1 MFVRLQRGAIAYDLA
16 GGDGQRSETSN
27 FQISAEPNFQQ
38 VQYIEADQFDQ
49 FFRGGSS
56 TTVSF
61 DSVLTFASLT
71 DAENYLLNMPQ
82 GLLSQASQT
91 VTIGR
96 LTAAGTAQVETLVC
110 VGTTTG
116 AGNINWSFTSVDVT
130 ASGTTAVLSG
140 DTPTQYAAKLATSLN
155 ANSSI
160 AFRYIITSSGA
171 NVIITK
177 RQAEANDATL
187 ALVTTNGTQSPN
199 ITGATSGTTAS
210 GVAPTISNSKTLSS
224 VSCVVNLAQNGV
236 SILQNVTLLGKY

>member
-1 MFVRLQRGAIAYDLA
+1 MFVRLQRGSIAYDLA

-61 DSVLTFASLT
+61 SSVLTFSSLT

-110 VGTTTG
+110 VGTTTL

-130 ASGTTAVLSG
+130 ASGTTAVLLG

-187 ALVTTNGTQSPN
+187 ALVTTNGSPPPG
-199 ITGATSGTTAS
+199 ITGATSGNTTA

-236 SILQNVTLLGKY
+236 SVLQNVTILGKY

>member
-27 FQISAEPNFQQ
+27 FSISAEPNFQQ

-61 DSVLTFASLT
+61 SSVLTFSSLT

-110 VGTTTG
+110 VGTTTQ

-160 AFRYIITSSGA
+160 AFRYIVSSSGA

-187 ALVTTNGTQSPN
+187 ALVTTNGTPSPN

-236 SILQNVTLLGKY
+236 SVLQNVTILGKY

>member
-27 FQISAEPNFQQ
+27 FSISAEPNFQQ

-61 DSVLTFASLT
+61 SSVLTFSSLT

-110 VGTTTG
+110 VGTTTQ

-140 DTPTQYAAKLATSLN
+140 DTPTQYAAKIAVSLN

-160 AFRYIITSSGA
+160 AFRYIVSSSGA

-187 ALVTTNGTQSPN
+187 ALVTTNGTPSPN

-236 SILQNVTLLGKY
+236 SVLQNVTILGKY

>member
-1 MFVRLQRGAIAYDLA
+1 MFVRLQRGSIAYDLA

-61 DSVLTFASLT
+61 SSVLTFSSLT

-110 VGTTTG
+110 VGTTTQ

-140 DTPTQYAAKLATSLN
+140 DTPTQYAAKIAISLN

-187 ALVTTNGTQSPN
+187 ALVTTNGTPSPN

-236 SILQNVTLLGKY
+236 SVLQNVTILGKY

>member
-1 MFVRLQRGAIAYDLA
+1 MFVRLQRGSIAYDLA

-61 DSVLTFASLT
+61 SSVLTFSSLT

-110 VGTTTG
+110 VGTTTQ

-130 ASGTTAVLSG
+130 ASGTTAVLLG
-140 DTPTQYAAKLATSLN
+140 DTPTQYAAKIAVSLN

-160 AFRYIITSSGA
+160 AFRYIVSSSGA

-177 RQAEANDATL
+177 RQPEANDGTL
-187 ALVTTNGTQSPN
+187 ALVTTNGTPPPN

-236 SILQNVTLLGKY
+236 SVLQNVTILGKY